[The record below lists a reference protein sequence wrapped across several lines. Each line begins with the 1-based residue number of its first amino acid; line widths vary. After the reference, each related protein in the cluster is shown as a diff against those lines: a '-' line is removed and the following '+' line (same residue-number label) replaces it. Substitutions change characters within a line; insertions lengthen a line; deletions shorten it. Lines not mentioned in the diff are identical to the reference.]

1 MRKRNVDAVEV
12 PAHMKLLL
20 SVDEAAAM
28 MSIGRNLVYDLV
40 MRRQIASVKL
50 GRSRRIPVAALQEF
64 VARQLAEFGKGA

>member
-12 PAHMKLLL
+12 PAQMKLLL

-40 MRRQIASVKL
+40 MRRQIASIKL
-50 GRSRRIPVAALQEF
+50 RRSRRIPVAALQEF